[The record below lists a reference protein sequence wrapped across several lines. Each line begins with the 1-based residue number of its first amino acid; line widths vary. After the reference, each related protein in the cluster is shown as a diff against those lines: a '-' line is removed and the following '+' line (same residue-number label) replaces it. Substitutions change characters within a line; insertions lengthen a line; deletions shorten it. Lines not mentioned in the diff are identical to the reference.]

1 MNPSKWLNER
11 LMRQATG
18 EGTPAADATPVTP
31 AAPVQDAAPDLS
43 FIPADFVADG
53 KPDLGKFSEHYKQ
66 LAEAAA
72 TKPEVPEAYDF
83 ALPSD
88 LKFDIPD
95 LPADFKMALD
105 PESEAMKPLFGE
117 LTGIL
122 KEVGAPKEAGS
133 KLMGVLAKYEAHR
146 VAAGEAHIKADL
158 AKLGDA
164 AKVSQRQATLSRALE
179 TKLPADEAAVLKE
192 MIGFSGGAIRAL
204 ERLISTPTT
213 TATPAPVIP
222 SVEADLAHYYANPK
236 K

>member
-31 AAPVQDAAPDLS
+31 AAPVQDVAPDLS

-53 KPDLGKFSEHYKQ
+53 KPDLAKFAEHYKT
-66 LAEAAA
+66 LAP
-72 TKPEVPEAYDF
+72 KPEVPEAYDF
-83 ALPSD
+83 AIPAD

-95 LPADFKMALD
+95 LPADFKMGLNAED
-105 PESEAMKPLFGE
+105 EAMKPLFGE

-213 TATPAPVIP
+213 TATPAPVAP
-222 SVEADLAHYYANPK
+222 SVSADLDAYYKTPTK
-236 K
+236 